1 MKLSIVI
8 PALNEEENILETIA
22 ELRTALGES
31 SDIVAAH
38 EIIVVDDHSTDNT
51 FGTVADLN
59 SPNLRAIRLSRRSGS
74 HMAIRAGLAAATGDG
89 ALCLSADGQ
98 DDPRMLRQ
106 MLERWRAGDN
116 IVWALR
122 KGRENEPL
130 AQRLFA
136 KSFYRLL
143 AWFGSAPTGIDL
155 SRADFYLLDR
165 KVVTAINAC
174 PERNTS
180 LFGLVAWLG
189 FRQGWVEYDRK
200 KRRAGTSSWNFRSRL
215 RLATDWIIAFS
226 GVPLKLMTVAGFLIA
241 GLGFLYALLVIAR
254 SILYGSPLVGWSS
267 VMTAILLLGG
277 GQMMMLGIIGE
288 YLWRTLDESRNRPA
302 YFIEQDSDENSF
314 GPACS
319 AAAPQSPG
327 VGSP

>member
-8 PALNEEENILETIA
+8 PALNEEENILDTIA
-22 ELRTALGES
+22 ELRKAIEES
-31 SDIVAAH
+31 RDILEAY
-38 EIIVVDDHSTDNT
+38 EIIVVDDHSADNT
-51 FGTVADLN
+51 FETVAAMN
-59 SPNLRAIRLSRRSGS
+59 TPNLRAIRLSRRSGS
-74 HMAIRAGLAAATGDG
+74 HMAIRAGLAATTGDG
-89 ALCLSADGQ
+89 ALCISADGQ

-106 MLERWRAGDN
+106 MLDRWRNGDN

-130 AQRLFA
+130 TQRLFA

-155 SRADFYLLDR
+155 SRADFYLLDS
-165 KVVTAINAC
+165 KVVGAINAC

-200 KRRAGTSSWNFRSRL
+200 KRRAGTSGWNFRSRL

-226 GVPLKLMTVAGFLIA
+226 GVPLKLMTVSGFIIA
-241 GLGFLYALLVIAR
+241 GLGFLYALLVITR
-254 SILYGSPLVGWSS
+254 SILFGSPLLGWSS

-302 YFIEQDSDENSF
+302 YFIEQDSGN
-314 GPACS
+314 PYS
-319 AAAPQSPG
+319 ALPETGNP
-327 VGSP
+327 

>member
-8 PALNEEENILETIA
+8 PALNEEKNILQTID
-22 ELRTALGES
+22 ELRTAIRES
-31 SDIVAAH
+31 GDLVDAH
-38 EIIVVDDHSTDNT
+38 EIIVIDDHSTDNT
-51 FGTVADLN
+51 FGVVANLN
-59 SPNLRAIRLSRRSGS
+59 SPDLRAIRLSRRSGS

-89 ALCLSADGQ
+89 VLCISADGQ
-98 DDPRMLRQ
+98 DDARMLFQ
-106 MLERWRAGDN
+106 MLERLQDGYN

-122 KGRENEPL
+122 KGRGNEPL

-136 KSFYRLL
+136 KSFYCLL
-143 AWFGSAPTGIDL
+143 TWFGSAPTGIDL
-155 SRADFYLLDR
+155 SRADFYLLDN

-189 FRQGWVEYDRK
+189 FQQGWVEYDRK
-200 KRRAGTSSWNFRSRL
+200 KRRAGTSGWNFHSRL

-226 GVPLKLMTVAGFLIA
+226 GVPLKLMTISGFLIA
-241 GLGFLYALLVIAR
+241 GLGFLYALLVITR
-254 SILYGSPLVGWSS
+254 SILFGSPLVGWSS

-277 GQMMMLGIIGE
+277 GQIMMLGIIGE

-302 YFIEQDSDENSF
+302 YFIEKDSHPLERHNS
-314 GPACS
+314 C
-319 AAAPQSPG
+319 
-327 VGSP
+327 

>member
-22 ELRTALGES
+22 ELRAAIAES
-31 SDIVAAH
+31 SDLVEGH
-38 EIIVVDDHSTDNT
+38 EIIVVDDHSADNT
-51 FGTVADLN
+51 FGAVTGLN
-59 SPNLRAIRLSRRSGS
+59 SPGLRAIRLSRRSGS
-74 HMAIRAGLAAATGDG
+74 HLAIRAGLAVATGDG

-122 KGRENEPL
+122 KGRENEPW

-165 KVVTAINAC
+165 KVVAAINAC

-200 KRRAGTSSWNFRSRL
+200 KRRAGTSGWNFRSRL

-226 GVPLKLMTVAGFLIA
+226 GVPLKLMTIAGFLIA

-254 SILYGSPLVGWSS
+254 SIMFGSPLVGWSS

-302 YFIEQDSDENSF
+302 YFIEQDS
-314 GPACS
+314 
-319 AAAPQSPG
+319 SPPG
-327 VGSP
+327 RSEPW

>member
-8 PALNEEENILETIA
+8 PAFDEEGNILQTIA
-22 ELRTALGES
+22 ELQTAIDLSG
-31 SDIVAAH
+31 DIVETL

-51 FGTVADLN
+51 FGAVAGLN
-59 SPNLRAIRLSRRSGS
+59 RSNLRAIRLSRRSGS

-89 ALCLSADGQ
+89 VLCISADGQ
-98 DDPRMLRQ
+98 DDPSMLGQ
-106 MLERWRAGDN
+106 MLGYWRDGDN

-122 KGRENEPL
+122 KSREKEPL

-136 KSFYRLL
+136 KLFYRLL
-143 AWFGSAPTGIDL
+143 TWFGSAPTGIDL
-155 SRADFYLLDR
+155 SRADFYLLDH
-165 KVVTAINAC
+165 KVVAAINAC

-189 FRQGWVEYDRK
+189 FKQGWVEYDRK
-200 KRRAGTSSWNFRSRL
+200 ERRTGTSGWNFRSRL

-226 GVPLKLMTVAGFLIA
+226 GVPLKLMTVSGFLIS
-241 GLGFLYALLVIAR
+241 GMGFLYALLVITR
-254 SILYGSPLVGWSS
+254 SILFGNPLVGWSS

-302 YFIEQDSDENSF
+302 YFIEQDSTHPGRS
-314 GPACS
+314 
-319 AAAPQSPG
+319 SPC
-327 VGSP
+327 